1 MIIQLSSFE
10 LAKAIT
16 TYLEKRDVTV
26 TIYEIYVE
34 HQYKGDDGKWITG
47 QASVD
52 ELASVTLHIA
62 EDS

>member
-1 MIIQLSSFE
+1 MNIQLSSSE
-10 LAKAIT
+10 LASAIT

-26 TIYEIYVE
+26 TINEIYVE